1 MAKKMAECRVVHELP
16 GRLRIRCPEFHDPSF
31 DPAYTDAVLNNLPGV
46 DRVRF
51 NPGAGTVVV
60 GYNGTHT
67 CRRDILACLESLPAE
82 ACHPLPVRRPL
93 PDPVGVAAKAVFSL
107 LTPALPRRIRGIFSW
122 AMGLPVMV
130 RGMETLLSKGIK
142 VEVLDAAAVGFSL
155 ARHQFFTANAIVAL
169 LALGEYLEQV
179 SDVQTIGLLTSL
191 LKPQVDRVRV
201 QRGGAE
207 IHLAPAELRVGD
219 RVVCGSGEMVPVD
232 GRIMEG
238 EASLDQSSITG
249 ESMPVHVQPGDEI
262 LSGSLIH
269 EGRIILDARQV
280 GAETRLARLNRFL
293 ENSLRSKSPGQ
304 QQSERLADRLVP
316 ATLGMGLGMFLLT
329 RDIRRAAAVLTVD
342 FSCAI
347 KLANPVA
354 TRTAI
359 YSAAREGVLLKGSQA
374 LSALSRVDTVVFD
387 KTGTLTR
394 GALEVTDVVPEPGI
408 SRNDLLALA
417 AAAETHYAHPV
428 ARAVVAEAGALG
440 LALPPTGRVDFI
452 VAHGV
457 SAYVNGN
464 RVLVGSRHFIEED
477 EGIDCSA
484 VDRSAGTLRKNGKS
498 LLYVARENH
507 LLGVI
512 ALRDALRP
520 EAARVLKDLKSAGIK
535 KIITLTGDH
544 PDTARAVAEKL
555 PDLDEIFW
563 DLKPEQ
569 KAAIVSDLQNQGH
582 RVAFAGDGVNDAPAL
597 ITADVGICM
606 PGGADLARES
616 AQVVLLREDLGGL
629 VMARHRAV
637 QAQNVIQTCF
647 FTSVSLNALF
657 LFLAGSGRIPPVLAA
672 ILHNTSTVGILGYS
686 ATAGT
691 PPSET
696 KKDMDP

>member
-1 MAKKMAECRVVHELP
+1 MTECRVVHELP
-16 GRLRIRCPEFHDPSF
+16 GRLRIRCAGFHDPSF
-31 DPAYTDAVLNNLPGV
+31 DPAYMEAVLKNISGV
-46 DRVRF
+46 GRVRF
-51 NPGAGTVVV
+51 NIGAGTVVV
-60 GYNGTHT
+60 GYNPDNT
-67 CRRDILACLESLPAE
+67 CRKTILACLKSLPAE
-82 ACHPLPVRRPL
+82 ACRPMQKCHSL
-93 PDPVGVAAKAVFSL
+93 PDPVGTAAKAVFSL
-107 LTPALPRRIRGIFSW
+107 VTPALPRRLAGVFSW
-122 AMGLPVMV
+122 AMGLPVLV
-130 RGMETLLSKGIK
+130 RGMETLLTGGVK

-155 ARHQFFTANAIVAL
+155 GQKQYFTANAIVAL

-179 SDVQTIGLLTSL
+179 SDVKTIGLLSSL
-191 LKPQVDRVRV
+191 LRPRVEQVRV
-201 QRGGAE
+201 QRDGAE
-207 IHLAPAELRVGD
+207 IRLALTELRVGD
-219 RVVCGSGEMVPVD
+219 RVVCGSGEMVSVD

-280 GAETRLARLNRFL
+280 GPETRLARINRFL
-293 ENSLRSKSPGQ
+293 ENSLRFKSHGQ

-354 TRTAI
+354 TRTAM
-359 YSAAREGVLLKGSQA
+359 YSAAREGILLKGAQA
-374 LSALSRVDTVVFD
+374 LYALARVDTMVFD

-394 GALEVTDVVPEPGI
+394 GALEVTDVVPETGI

-417 AAAETHYAHPV
+417 AAAESHYAHPV
-428 ARAVVAEAGALG
+428 ARAVVAEAKSRG
-440 LALPPTGRVDFI
+440 LALSPAGRVDFI

-457 SAYVNGN
+457 SAYVNGR

-477 EGIDCSA
+477 EGIDCSE

-498 LLYVARENH
+498 LLYVARENR

-520 EAARVLKDLKSAGIK
+520 EAVRVLRDLKAAGIR

-544 PDTARAVAEKL
+544 PETARAVAGQL
-555 PDLDEIFW
+555 PDLDEIRW

-569 KAAIVSDLQNQGH
+569 KAAIVSDLQKQGH
-582 RVAFAGDGVNDAPAL
+582 QVAFAGDGVNDAPAL

-616 AQVVLLREDLGGL
+616 AQVVLLKEDLNDL
-629 VMARHRAV
+629 VAARKMAV
-637 QAQNVIQTCF
+637 QARKIIRTCF
-647 FTSVSLNALF
+647 NASVGLNSLF
-657 LFLAGSGRIPPVLAA
+657 LLLAGSGRIPPVLAA
-672 ILHNTSTVGILGYS
+672 VLHNANTVGVLGY
-686 ATAGT
+686 AAAAGMQR
-691 PPSET
+691 PV
-696 KKDMDP
+696 KKKGPGL